1 MPQRNIQQRIGPS
14 LISGLDYWTRL
25 LDSQKQPLEGKGTAM
40 HRAKTLSH
48 MACSSV
54 VVAHLECSLVFITG
68 CFVLW
73 EPRRGY
79 ISTPPSSVHAHYQL
93 QIHMLQNFAQENA
106 LGLNQVK
113 CEVLIGSA
121 IVRDVYTRQQ
131 IDSPSELT
139 LERRLSFW
147 VRILTATEG
156 HLKQLCM
163 VARVELDLESFR
175 ILLPISP

>member
-1 MPQRNIQQRIGPS
+1 
-14 LISGLDYWTRL
+14 
-25 LDSQKQPLEGKGTAM
+25 M

-163 VARVELDLESFR
+163 VARVELNLESFR